1 MNTPY
6 KTSEAMRT
14 KKELEELRQDTYK
27 IIEILNKKYGKV
39 KVI

>member
-1 MNTPY
+1 
-6 KTSEAMRT
+6 MRT